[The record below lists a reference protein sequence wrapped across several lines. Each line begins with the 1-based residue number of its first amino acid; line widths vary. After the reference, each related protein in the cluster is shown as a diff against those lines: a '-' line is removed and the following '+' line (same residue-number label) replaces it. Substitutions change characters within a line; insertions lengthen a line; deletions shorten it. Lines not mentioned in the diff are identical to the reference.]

1 MDAATCPAM
10 PFMKHFSTIKD
21 HRVAGRTAHKLF
33 DIIFIAVCGSIAA
46 CDDWKTI
53 GLWAKAKRKWL
64 RKYCEL
70 PRGIPSSC
78 TLRRFF
84 QRTDPEALQAAFIGW
99 MREMGEAL
107 AGQAVA
113 IDGKTARRSFNRADG
128 KGAIHVV
135 SAWMGANRMVL
146 GQLKTAEKSNEIT
159 AIPELLRLLEI
170 RGALVTIDAMGCQKA
185 IAGTIRERGA
195 DYCLAVKEN
204 QPSLLEDVR
213 ATFWETPLSAMTRH
227 ETVEDGHGRIETRT
241 FRQATDLSRIRSAG
255 EWEGLASVVKVDS
268 HRITP
273 DGETSETRYFIT
285 SLGKGVRRLAGAIR
299 GHWGIENGLHY
310 VLDVTFKEDGSRIRA
325 GSGAENMATLRRM
338 AMNFLNNAVH
348 MKVSI
353 KNRRMMAAFDDK
365 VLENILGF

>member
-1 MDAATCPAM
+1 VDNAARSAM
-10 PFMKHFSTIKD
+10 LFMKHFSTLKD
-21 HRVAGRTAHKLF
+21 HRVVGRIDHKLF
-33 DIIFIAVCGSIAA
+33 DIVFIAVCGSIAA

-70 PRGIPSSC
+70 PCGIPSAC

-99 MREMGEAL
+99 MREMGEVL
-107 AGQAVA
+107 AGQTVA
-113 IDGKTARRSFNRADG
+113 IDGKTVRRSFSRVDG

-135 SAWMGANRMVL
+135 SAWMSANRMVL

-159 AIPELLRLLEI
+159 AIPELLKLLEI
-170 RGALVTIDAMGCQKA
+170 KGALITIDAMGCQKA

-204 QPSLLEDVR
+204 QPSLLEDIR
-213 ATFWETPLSAMTRH
+213 ATFWETPLSAMIRH

-241 FRQATDLSRIRSAG
+241 YRQTTDLSRIRSAE
-255 EWEGLASVVKVDS
+255 EWEDLASVVKVDS

-273 DGETSETRYFIT
+273 EGEAVETRYFIS
-285 SLGKGVRRLAGAIR
+285 SLGKGVKRLAKAIR
-299 GHWGIENGLHY
+299 NHWGIENRLHY
-310 VLDVTFKEDGSRIRA
+310 VLDVTFKEDGSRIRTED
-325 GSGAENMATLRRM
+325 GAENMATLRRL
-338 AMNFLNNAVH
+338 AMNFLNNASH
-348 MKVSI
+348 MKVSV